1 MSSGE
6 CKRVSSTTQ
15 SLTRLERS
23 ALKLRLG
30 LSRRKRF
37 PSRAQ
42 AEAGMTSTMKAQG
55 RWFVLSGLLFI
66 APSVSA
72 QPPEVTRAEANVV
85 AGIVAVDGHNFGA
98 EGRVV
103 LMGSQGSV
111 SAELICVTWT
121 DQHVV
126 AFLPSG
132 LSAGTYRLG
141 IGTHGKGKNPG
152 GTDIIDITI
161 GIQGPPGPAGDQGP
175 VGPQGQTGPQGPPGP
190 QGPHGLQ
197 GAAGSPGASGQP
209 GAQGPQGPQGIS
221 GPPGSPGA
229 PGVPG
234 PQGLQGPAGTPA
246 TIASTSVVLNN
257 TILNGVL
264 KIVPSSVTMSSPTGS
279 TVNAL
284 IEAEGDLFLNAA
296 SGTASLVELHLVVDG
311 VVERTLRSSVVNYV
325 LGNNS
330 SAWHLHMLK
339 TLTAGSHEFH
349 VEARTI
355 TGTGMAVVNS
365 TPGRLSVVLLTQ

>member
-1 MSSGE
+1 
-6 CKRVSSTTQ
+6 
-15 SLTRLERS
+15 
-23 ALKLRLG
+23 
-30 LSRRKRF
+30 
-37 PSRAQ
+37 
-42 AEAGMTSTMKAQG
+42 MTSTMKAHC
-55 RWFVLSGLLFI
+55 RWFVLSGLMFI

-141 IGTHGKGKNPG
+141 VVTHGKGKNPG
-152 GTDIIDITI
+152 GTDIIDMTI
-161 GIQGPPGPAGDQGP
+161 GIQGPPGPTGDQGA

-190 QGPHGLQ
+190 QGPSGLRGPQGLQ
-197 GAAGSPGASGQP
+197 GAAGAPGATGQPGAPGQP
-209 GAQGPQGPQGIS
+209 GAQGPQGLEGIA
-221 GPPGSPGA
+221 GQPGSPGPSGA
-229 PGVPG
+229 PGFPG
-234 PQGLQGPAGTPA
+234 PPGLQGPAGLPA
-246 TIASTSVVLNN
+246 TVASTSVALNN
-257 TILNGVL
+257 QILSSVFR
-264 KIVPSSVTMSSPTGS
+264 IVPSTVTMSSPTGS

-284 IEAEGDLFLNAA
+284 IEAEGDLFLSAA

-311 VVERTLRSSVVNYV
+311 VVERILRSSVLNYV

-339 TLTAGSHEFH
+339 PLTAGSHEFH